1 MSIAV
6 PIQVIVVH
14 GTTPAVCLPVP
25 GPPALRRLTTAST
38 HDPQSPPGDRWL
50 PPALA
55 AAYALLWAAAAVH
68 PVSRDGWLLENVLP
82 AAILGL
88 LGGMYR
94 RWHLSDVSYLCV
106 ALFLALHVAGAHYTY
121 GLVPL
126 GEWLRGP
133 VAGAGWGGR
142 NPYDRVVH
150 FAFGLCWFYPT
161 REALFY
167 NVDRRGT
174 ATFFAVAA
182 VLGASAIYEVLEWG
196 AALVVDPA
204 AAARF
209 VGTQGDPWDAQQD
222 MALAWLGALVAAALT
237 AAASRLAHRGRP
249 AAAGAPRPRAYRTV

>member
-1 MSIAV
+1 MSAAV
-6 PIQVIVVH
+6 S
-14 GTTPAVCLPVP
+14 
-25 GPPALRRLTTAST
+25 GPSALRRLTTAST
-38 HDPQSPPGDRWL
+38 HDPQSPPGERWL

-55 AAYALLWAAAAVH
+55 AAYALLWAAAAVQ

-106 ALFLALHVAGAHYTY
+106 ALFLALHAVGAHYTY
-121 GLVPL
+121 GAVPL

-133 VAGAGWGGR
+133 RAGAAGWGGR

-167 NVDRRGT
+167 NVNRRGT
-174 ATFFAVAA
+174 ATLFSVAA

-196 AALVVDPA
+196 AALVVAPA

-222 MALAWLGALVAAALT
+222 MALAWLGALVAAVLT
-237 AAASRLAHRGRP
+237 AAASRVAHGRRERAAHP
-249 AAAGAPRPRAYRTV
+249 SGAAAYRAPSASAP